1 LTTTGELHEHLRDQS
16 VGLDSEDALPLP
28 TASGPLFYASVQ
40 ETRRREEEA
49 CEAVGIV
56 PKGDAFEACV
66 NDLENT
72 FHAIDTPI
80 I

>member
-1 LTTTGELHEHLRDQS
+1 
-16 VGLDSEDALPLP
+16 
-28 TASGPLFYASVQ
+28 VQ